1 MNNERSGFTED
12 VVNLF
17 RGLCMGCA
25 DIVPGVSGG
34 TVALIL
40 GHYRRLVAAIS
51 HIDRDLLKLISQR
64 KIKEAVS
71 YADIRFLVA
80 VAFGMAAGIIALA
93 SLMNYLLE
101 NQLGYTLAVFTGLIL
116 ASSII
121 VFRRLERWRW
131 QLLVFVLLGGVFAW
145 QICVQRPAH
154 VDLTPMSAFLC
165 ATVAICAM
173 ILPGISGAFVLLLLG
188 VYHPVTELI
197 KGIPKGEFTS
207 GGLLIVAAFLAGCLV
222 GLLTF
227 SRILKWLLEKY
238 HDRTLA
244 VLIGLMLGSLYKIW
258 PFQIATPESSELP
271 FKEKT
276 FEHVA
281 IGATP
286 DSVAIVAICALAAFA
301 GTFALER
308 IGHSIS
314 GDDTEQTQ
322 G

>member
-1 MNNERSGFTED
+1 MNNERSGFTGD
-12 VVNLF
+12 FINLF

-40 GHYRRLVAAIS
+40 GHYRRLVSAIS
-51 HIDRDLLKLISQR
+51 HIDRDLLKLIGQR
-64 KIKEAVS
+64 KIKQAIE
-71 YADIRFLVA
+71 YADLRFLVA
-80 VAFGMAAGIIALA
+80 VAMGMAAGIVALA
-93 SLMNYLLE
+93 SLMNHLLE
-101 NQLGYTLAVFTGLIL
+101 NQLGYTLAVFSGLIL

-121 VFRRLERWRW
+121 VFRRLEQWKW
-131 QLLVFVLLGGVFAW
+131 HLLVFVVLGGIFAW

-197 KGIPKGEFTS
+197 KGFPKGEFTS
-207 GGLLIVAAFLAGCLV
+207 SGLLIVAAFLAGCLV

-258 PFQIATPESSELP
+258 PFQIATPESAELP

-286 DSVAIVAICALAAFA
+286 DSVLVVGLCALLAFA

-314 GDDTEQTQ
+314 GDEPE
-322 G
+322 